1 MKLEDIVKPLI
12 VSPTGFHCDEG
23 IYLSSNYY
31 DADIERQVKR
41 YNKKLIE
48 EGVDCVLKDLE
59 RFGTWKSLLFN
70 GYWIK
75 NFTIL
80 ENLLDWYVFDANT
93 IEFFIK
99 EANKYSLKSKLPYQ
113 DTNIVT
119 NDYWTIYIY
128 NSLDING
135 DKVPD
140 IGPSWK

>member
-48 EGVDCVLKDLE
+48 EGVDSVLKDLE
-59 RFGTWKSLLFN
+59 RFETWKTLLFN

-99 EANKYSLKSKLPYQ
+99 EANKVGSYELEVILTRYRHSRYGASAPVEERFAL
-113 DTNIVT
+113 
-119 NDYWTIYIY
+119 
-128 NSLDING
+128 
-135 DKVPD
+135 
-140 IGPSWK
+140 

>member
-1 MKLEDIVKPLI
+1 MNVEDIVKPLI
-12 VSPTGFHCDEG
+12 VSPTGFHCKEQ
-23 IYLSSNYY
+23 IYLSSNYL
-31 DADIERQVKR
+31 DTDIERQVKR

-59 RFGTWKSLLFN
+59 RFETWRTLLFN

-99 EANKYSLKSKLPYQ
+99 EANKVGSYELEVILTRYRHSRYGAPARVEERFSL
-113 DTNIVT
+113 
-119 NDYWTIYIY
+119 
-128 NSLDING
+128 
-135 DKVPD
+135 
-140 IGPSWK
+140 